1 MAVHASLSIMVFSGY
16 MPSSGIVGS
25 YGSSLSSFLRTLRT
39 VLHSGCIKLHSGFLC
54 STSSPTFTVCRF
66 FNDGHSDGGE
76 VIPHCSFDLLSLIM
90 VSA

>member
-25 YGSSLSSFLRTLRT
+25 YDSSLSSFLRTLRT
-39 VLHSGCIKLHSGFLC
+39 VLHSSCIKLHSGFLC
-54 STSSPTFTVCRF
+54 STSCPAFTVGRF
-66 FNDGHSDGGE
+66 FNDGHSDRGE